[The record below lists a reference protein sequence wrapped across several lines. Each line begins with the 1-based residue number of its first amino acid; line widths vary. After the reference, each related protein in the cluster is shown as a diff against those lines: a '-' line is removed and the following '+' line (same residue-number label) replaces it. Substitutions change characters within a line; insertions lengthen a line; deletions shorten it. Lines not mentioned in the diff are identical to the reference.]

1 MHHKSETNLGTRRDK
16 LLHEHIH
23 DTYKT
28 SHKLSEPTVCPDCG
42 AVFHEGRWQWITPP
56 PEGAHQTSCPACHR
70 TRDNY
75 PAGVI
80 TLSGGYVLQHKDE
93 LLQMAR
99 NREAEE
105 KQAHPLNRIM
115 SIEEHPDS
123 VVIKTTDIHLPHH
136 IAEALRHAH
145 QGDLKIQYDEEGYF
159 VRVDW
164 QRET

>member
-1 MHHKSETNLGTRRDK
+1 MHHKSETNLGKRRDK

-42 AVFHEGRWQWITPP
+42 AVFHEGRWQWITPAP
-56 PEGAHQTSCPACHR
+56 KGAHQTSCPACHR

-80 TLSGGYVLQHKDE
+80 TLSGGYVLRHKDE

-105 KQAHPLNRIM
+105 KRAHPLNRIM

-136 IAEALRHAH
+136 IAEALRHA
-145 QGDLKIQYDEEGYF
+145 QYDEEGYF